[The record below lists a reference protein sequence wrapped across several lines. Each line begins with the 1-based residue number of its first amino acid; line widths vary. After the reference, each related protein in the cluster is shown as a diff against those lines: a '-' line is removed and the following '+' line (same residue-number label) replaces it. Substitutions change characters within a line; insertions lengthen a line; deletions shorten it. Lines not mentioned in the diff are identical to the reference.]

1 MARPKNMSGRRARQ
15 RRISGD
21 KDSVL
26 VYFPRIG
33 WGLSVP
39 DSSHIWAK
47 EVLARCDALARVSE
61 STSELTRTFLT
72 PEHAEANRLVGG
84 WMAAA
89 GLQTRID
96 AVGNLIGR
104 YEGTDPKAPALLIG
118 SHLDTVR
125 NAGKYDGMLG
135 VVAAI
140 SCIDRLNREGIRLA
154 CPVEVIGFVNEEGT
168 RFGATLTG
176 SRAFAGTFNSADLDA
191 RDAASVTMR
200 DAMTAFGL
208 DATRIGTAA
217 RAASDIA
224 AYIELHIEQ
233 GPVLEREN
241 LALGIVTAISGATR
255 LKVELTGLAGHAG
268 TVPMGQRRDALAG
281 AAEMI
286 GFVERRCTGTPGL
299 VGTVGWIAAQPGAVN
314 VVPGSASFSLD
325 IRAEKDAD
333 RIAAVEDIKAEF
345 KLIGVRRGLVLALT
359 PLHEAPSSACSARLM
374 AALEAAAAHD
384 GVKTMRLP
392 SGAGHDAMAVAAIC
406 EMGMLFVR
414 CTKGI
419 SHNPA
424 EAVTAGDV
432 EFGLQALYR
441 FIREFKHDR

>member
-1 MARPKNMSGRRARQ
+1 MLNSLK
-15 RRISGD
+15 
-21 KDSVL
+21 
-26 VYFPRIG
+26 
-33 WGLSVP
+33 
-39 DSSHIWAK
+39 IWAK

-61 STSELTRTFLT
+61 SASELTRTFLT

-89 GLQTRID
+89 GLQTRVD

-104 YEGTDPKAPALLIG
+104 YAGTDPKAPALLIG

-140 SCIDRLNREGIRLA
+140 SCIDRLNHEGIRLA
-154 CPVEVIGFVNEEGT
+154 CPIDVVGFVNEEGT

-176 SRAFAGTFNSADLDA
+176 SRALAGTFNPADLDA
-191 RDAASVTMR
+191 KDSSGISMR
-200 DAMTAFGL
+200 NAMTGFGL
-208 DATRIGTAA
+208 DAARIPGAA
-217 RAASDIA
+217 YKPQDVA

-233 GPVLEREN
+233 GPVLERAD
-241 LALGIVTAISGATR
+241 LALGIVTAISGASR
-255 LKVELTGLAGHAG
+255 LRVELTGLAGHAG

-286 GFVERRCTGTPGL
+286 GFLERRCTGTPGL

-333 RIAAVEDIKAEF
+333 RIAAVEDIKAELT
-345 KLIGVRRGLVLALT
+345 LIGVRRGLVLAITL
-359 PLHEAPSSACSARLM
+359 LHEAPSSACSPRLM
-374 AALEAAAAHD
+374 TALEAAVAQV
-384 GVKTMRLP
+384 GVKTMHLP
-392 SGAGHDAMAVAAIC
+392 SGAGHDAMAVAAIA

-414 CTKGI
+414 CAKGI

-432 EFGLQALYR
+432 ELGVQALYS
-441 FIREFKHDR
+441 FIREYKHDR